1 MVQRN
6 LQSGIRHEKGE
17 VDCSLE
23 GVQVRLASY
32 LSNPLAFVVE
42 GCVKERDTLGPEG
55 GHSRS

>member
-32 LSNPLAFVVE
+32 LLNLVAFVVR
-42 GCVKERDTLGPEG
+42 GFVKERDTLGPEG
-55 GHSRS
+55 GHLRS